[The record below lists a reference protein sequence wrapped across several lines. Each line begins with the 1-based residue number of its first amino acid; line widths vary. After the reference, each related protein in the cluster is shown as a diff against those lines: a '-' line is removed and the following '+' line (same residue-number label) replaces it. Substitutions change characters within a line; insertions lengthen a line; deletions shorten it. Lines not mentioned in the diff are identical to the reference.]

1 MKMNE
6 IIVNLW
12 HKGRYY
18 TGQVQMII
26 DKHLLFWL
34 AGQVA
39 VGLLAAFFL
48 AFGIGTLCG
57 AYSLTNPHEFIMYF
71 FSSSLMILVSGVLLL
86 SPMINIYK
94 CFTSFHG
101 KKEKKEILPDEQD
114 TTGKDQ
120 ETSR

>member
-48 AFGIGTLCG
+48 AFGIGTLYG
-57 AYSLTNPHEFIMYF
+57 SYSLTNPHEFIMYF
-71 FSSSLMILVSGVLLL
+71 FSSSLIILISGVLLL
-86 SPMINIYK
+86 SPMINIYRY
-94 CFTSFHG
+94 FTSFHG
-101 KKEKKEILPDEQD
+101 KKEKKEIIPDGQD